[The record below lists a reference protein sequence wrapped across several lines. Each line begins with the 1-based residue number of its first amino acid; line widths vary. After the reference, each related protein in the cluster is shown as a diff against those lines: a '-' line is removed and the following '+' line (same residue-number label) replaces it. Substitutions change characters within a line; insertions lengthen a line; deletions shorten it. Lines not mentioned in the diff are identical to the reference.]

1 MTSHYLECIIAD
13 SFNSV
18 FDALSDRFGDIYA
31 RKHGKPGELRM
42 GVIMGEHYFFRV
54 ESDAAILI
62 ILKELASNKTSA
74 EVVSCAGG
82 HGLLEVSYGAHA
94 DYVHEV
100 IDFLSSS
107 GFQIE
112 IKDEIEYFDREKCSQ
127 LGE

>member
-1 MTSHYLECIIAD
+1 MTSHYLECIIGE

-18 FDALSDRFGDIYA
+18 FDALSDRFGNIYA

-42 GVIMGEHYFFRV
+42 GIIMGEHYFFRV

-62 ILKELASNKTSA
+62 VLKELALNKTNAEIISSA
-74 EVVSCAGG
+74 DG
-82 HGLLEVSYGAHA
+82 HGLLEISYGAHA

-100 IDFLSSS
+100 IDFLSDS

-112 IKDEIEYFDREKCSQ
+112 IKNEIAYFDREKCSQ
-127 LGE
+127 LDE